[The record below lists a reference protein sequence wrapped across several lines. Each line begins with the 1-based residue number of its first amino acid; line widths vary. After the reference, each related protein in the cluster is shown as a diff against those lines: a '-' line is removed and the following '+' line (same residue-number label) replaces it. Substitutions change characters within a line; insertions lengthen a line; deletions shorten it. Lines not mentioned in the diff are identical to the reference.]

1 MGRMMPR
8 WVWSRSARVLLLLIL
23 LVAGLSRSPSPT
35 DAQTSPLVLA
45 FYYAWFDMTTWES
58 GQVADQPLQPYASAD
73 PAVIERH
80 VAQAQRAGIDAFVQ
94 SWYGPVET
102 NNQTETNFRLLLDV
116 AAARGFRAAVDFEV
130 YSPFFASEEDV
141 IAALRYLLTVHA
153 RHPAYLRLDGKPVIF
168 FWKQQR
174 FSVNRWA
181 AIRAQVDPRRESIWI
196 AEGAALEDLA
206 VFDGLHL
213 YNIAWSR
220 DFAATA
226 SRWSAR
232 VRRAIEAYG
241 AYKYWVATVMPG
253 WDDTR
258 IPDRADSYVR
268 ERRGGAFYRETWQ
281 AAIASAPDMIVIT
294 SFNEWLEGSMIEPSV
309 TYGDL
314 YLELTALYAAEYK
327 TGVYGSAPPPEA
339 VPPSPVPTA
348 PPTRAPAAPVLSAQS
363 GVVAS
368 PTVPRPPAPTATLA
382 PTATATPTPVP
393 SPIPT
398 LLPTAISLRPPGD
411 AEGGEAA
418 GRGEQERMASSLSS
432 PPAGRSVEVRFVL
445 TGAFSAA
452 LLLLTLWAFW
462 WGREPGSR

>member
-1 MGRMMPR
+1 M
-8 WVWSRSARVLLLLIL
+8 
-23 LVAGLSRSPSPT
+23 
-35 DAQTSPLVLA
+35 
-45 FYYAWFDMTTWES
+45 
-58 GQVADQPLQPYASAD
+58 
-73 PAVIERH
+73 
-80 VAQAQRAGIDAFVQ
+80 
-94 SWYGPVET
+94 ET

-130 YSPFFASEEDV
+130 YSPFFAGEEEV

-213 YNIAWSR
+213 YNIAWSH

-226 SRWSAR
+226 GRWSAR
-232 VRRAIEAYG
+232 VRRAIETYG

-258 IPDRADSYVR
+258 IPGRADSYVR
-268 ERRGGAFYRETWQ
+268 ERREGAFYRETWQ

-327 TGVYGSAPPPEA
+327 TGVYGGAPPPED
-339 VPPSPVPTA
+339 VQPSPVSPPTPTAALAASALSAPPVGGASPAAPRPPTPTATPVPTA
-348 PPTRAPAAPVLSAQS
+348 T
-363 GVVAS
+363 
-368 PTVPRPPAPTATLA
+368 T
-382 PTATATPTPVP
+382 TPTLVP
-393 SPIPT
+393 TPSPT
-398 LLPTAISLRPPGD
+398 LLPTAISMRPPGGL
-411 AEGGEAA
+411 ESGGVASREEQA
-418 GRGEQERMASSLSS
+418 GGASPSL
-432 PPAGRSVEVRFVL
+432 PTERSVEAR
-445 TGAFSAA
+445 
-452 LLLLTLWAFW
+452 
-462 WGREPGSR
+462 